1 MLLGGERVVKALHE
15 QMSPF
20 VLLPLSSSACG
31 FEARPPLASGKPS
44 PLAACPFLPQKS
56 SLWRRRAATGREAWG
71 SRTPT
76 EPATSLCVGGRVG
89 TEARAVH
96 VQETGR
102 AAPRMINRH
111 LLSPKLHVLSA
122 CCFHCQKTFGA
133 ICLEVG
139 LLNLIGSDG
148 TPLGWWKGI
157 WWKEAGGEE
166 KSGRRSKLSTF
177 PAVSQYGPSCAHSK
191 PPQASPCSLH
201 TAHW

>member
-1 MLLGGERVVKALHE
+1 MALRPGLPW
-15 QMSPF
+15 QVGNP
-20 VLLPLSSSACG
+20 VLW
-31 FEARPPLASGKPS
+31 PLAPS
-44 PLAACPFLPQKS
+44 CH
-56 SLWRRRAATGREAWG
+56 RRAACGGGEQPLGGKLGAPGLPRSQPHPCVLGGGWGR
-71 SRTPT
+71 RP
-76 EPATSLCVGGRVG
+76 GRS
-89 TEARAVH
+89 TCRKRA
-96 VQETGR
+96 GR
-102 AAPRMINRH
+102 PPGMINRH